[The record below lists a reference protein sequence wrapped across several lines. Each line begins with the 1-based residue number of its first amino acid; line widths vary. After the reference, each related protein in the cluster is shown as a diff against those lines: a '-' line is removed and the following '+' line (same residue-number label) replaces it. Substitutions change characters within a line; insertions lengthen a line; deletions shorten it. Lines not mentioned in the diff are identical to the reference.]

1 LGQPLIIFTDSRWEL
16 SNYSSYCNNFFAK
29 NILLSCF
36 FVSFLLAYL
45 EAMNSENSI
54 DQIFVRRLT
63 DYILSNLEKE
73 HFGAAEL
80 SQAVGQSRST
90 IHRKLKAIT
99 QKSLSHYICEIRLN
113 KAYEMLTNHAGTAS
127 EIAYKV
133 GFSSPAYFNKCF
145 HNYFGFPPGELKK
158 GSHDSVGPQII
169 PPPELGKKS
178 VPKQMGFQFFMRKFR
193 LKKRW
198 IIISTGLIFLIFFGY
213 AGYDQFFS
221 DQKTDPVFQAAI
233 HSKSIM
239 VQPFKNISGNKLNQS
254 FADGIMEELLDCISR
269 IENLKLVSRTS
280 AEQASEKNLSIH
292 QIARRMNIDYV
303 LEGSVRSDDN
313 KLKVAVQLIDTKHD
327 IQIWSEQFEHKI
339 EDLLAVQSEIA
350 SHIVMEIKGII
361 RTSEN
366 EQPNIDKL
374 NPLLRK

>member
-1 LGQPLIIFTDSRWEL
+1 MITSWKHSIFFSCR
-16 SNYSSYCNNFFAK
+16 NNFFTK

-45 EAMNSENSI
+45 EAMNSENSV
-54 DQIFVRRLT
+54 DQLFVRRLT

-73 HFGAAEL
+73 HFGAVEL
-80 SQAVGQSRST
+80 SQAIGQSRST
-90 IHRKLKAIT
+90 IHRKLKACT
-99 QKSLSHYICEIRLN
+99 QKSLSHFICELRLN
-113 KAYEMLTNHAGTAS
+113 KAYEMLINHAGTAS

-158 GSHDSVGPQII
+158 GNHDSVVPQII
-169 PPPELGKKS
+169 SQSELEKYNVTS
-178 VPKQMGFQFFMRKFR
+178 QLGFQPLMSKLR
-193 LKKRW
+193 LKNRW

-221 DQKTDPVFQAAI
+221 VPKKDSIFQAEI
-233 HSKSIM
+233 QSKSIM
-239 VQPFKNISGNKLNQS
+239 IQPFKNISDNKLNQS

-292 QIARRMNIDYV
+292 QIARRMNIDYL
-303 LEGSVRSDDN
+303 LEGSVRSDDD
-313 KLKVAVQLIDTKHD
+313 KLKVAVQLIDAKRD
-327 IQIWSEQFEHKI
+327 IQIWSEQFERKI
-339 EDLLAVQSEIA
+339 EDLLMVQTEIS
-350 SHIVMEIKGII
+350 SHIVMELEKII

-366 EQPNIDKL
+366 EQSKIDQL
-374 NPLLRK
+374 NPILRK

>member
-1 LGQPLIIFTDSRWEL
+1 
-16 SNYSSYCNNFFAK
+16 
-29 NILLSCF
+29 
-36 FVSFLLAYL
+36 
-45 EAMNSENSI
+45 MNTENSV

-73 HFGAAEL
+73 HFGAGAL
-80 SQAVGQSRST
+80 SQAMGLSRST
-90 IHRKLKAIT
+90 IHRKLKAST
-99 QKSLSHYICEIRLN
+99 QKSLSRFICELRLN

-158 GSHDSVGPQII
+158 GSYDSIDHQII
-169 PPPELGKKS
+169 SPPEPGKNTM
-178 VPKQMGFQFFMRKFR
+178 PKQMGFLFMMSKFR
-193 LKKRW
+193 LKKRL

-221 DQKTDPVFQAAI
+221 DQKTDPVFQAVI

-239 VQPFKNISGNKLNQS
+239 VQPFKNINDNKLNQS
-254 FADGIMEELLDCISR
+254 VADGIMEELLDYISKV
-269 IENLKLVSRTS
+269 ENLRLVSRTS
-280 AEQASEKNLSIH
+280 AEQVHEKNLSIH
-292 QIARRMNIDYV
+292 QIARRLNIDYV

-313 KLKVAVQLIDTKHD
+313 KLKVAVQLIETNRD

-350 SHIVMEIKGII
+350 SHIVMEIKEII
-361 RTSEN
+361 KASEN
-366 EQPNIDKL
+366 E
-374 NPLLRK
+374 

>member
-1 LGQPLIIFTDSRWEL
+1 
-16 SNYSSYCNNFFAK
+16 
-29 NILLSCF
+29 
-36 FVSFLLAYL
+36 
-45 EAMNSENSI
+45 MNSENSV

-99 QKSLSHYICEIRLN
+99 QKSLSRFICELRLN
-113 KAYEMLTNHAGTAS
+113 KAYEMLTNQAGTAS

-133 GFSSPAYFNKCF
+133 GFSSPAYFSKCF
-145 HNYFGFPPGELKK
+145 HNYFGFPPGKLKK
-158 GSHDSVGPQII
+158 GSHDSVDHQII
-169 PPPELGKKS
+169 PPPEQGKNTIPRQKD
-178 VPKQMGFQFFMRKFR
+178 FQFLKRKFR
-193 LKKRW
+193 LKNRW
-198 IIISTGLIFLIFFGY
+198 MLISTGLIFLIFFGY

-221 DQKTDPVFQAAI
+221 DQKTDTIFQAVI

-239 VQPFKNISGNKLNQS
+239 VQPFKNISDNKLNQS
-254 FADGIMEELLDCISR
+254 FADGIMEELLDCISK

-280 AEQASEKNLSIH
+280 AEQVSEKNLSIH

-303 LEGSVRSDDN
+303 LDGSVRSYDN
-313 KLKVAVQLIDTKHD
+313 NLKVAVQLIDTKRD

-350 SHIVMEIKGII
+350 SHIVMEIKEII
-361 RTSEN
+361 QTSEN
-366 EQPNIDKL
+366 EQPNIDKH
-374 NPLLRK
+374 NPLPQK